1 MPNRRTLQF
10 AYHFPT
16 EEVISSFGTLYL
28 RVIFHIFRT
37 EEVLCFG
44 IERIYTHSKRGTNEL
59 SDVAGFRW
67 QTVAGFRWQT
77 VAGFRW
83 RTVGQVDAMTSRP
96 TSLPARAEGEL
107 SDEMSGLERV

>member
-1 MPNRRTLQF
+1 MARAKLDMKTHHFSNRRN
-10 AYHFPT
+10 
-16 EEVISSFGTLYL
+16 SSFS
-28 RVIFHIFRT
+28 RT

-44 IERIYTHSKRGTNEL
+44 IERIYTHSKGGANEL
-59 SDVAGFRW
+59 SDVAGFCW